1 MNILKALRFHF
12 SQSEHVI
19 FENLIVCVECKIL
32 YSSSIVTMDS
42 APSTPKT
49 PKTPG
54 SARKRSASFRLELPG
69 GDALASTI
77 RQKMVTL
84 KEKFRAKDQRL
95 NNAEIIERALDALLH
110 SAVES
115 PDFSLPDVKVEDTSY
130 FICTDSAIARLLQSA
145 HHHNS
150 ACQNQL
156 SFRPEQTLMCGTV
169 AVFHLSC
176 SSGHTFSWSSSVY
189 LSNGTFL
196 ANAR

>member
-1 MNILKALRFHF
+1 M
-12 SQSEHVI
+12 
-19 FENLIVCVECKIL
+19 
-32 YSSSIVTMDS
+32 
-42 APSTPKT
+42 
-49 PKTPG
+49 
-54 SARKRSASFRLELPG
+54 
-69 GDALASTI
+69 LASTI

-110 SAVES
+110 SDVES
-115 PDFSLPDVKVEDTSY
+115 PDFPLPDVKVEDTSY